1 MGEDDLKYE
10 EALLLGGPHHGQ
22 FLDVIV
28 GAINVLVRGDQ
39 SVAAHEQ
46 NAWVYKRNEL
56 LSNNGQHYAVYTYGK
71 IDILK
76 TLLEGYKKL

>member
-10 EALLLGGPHHGQ
+10 EALLLGGPHNGQ

-28 GAINVLVRGDQ
+28 GAEQVLVRGDQ

-46 NAWVYKRNEL
+46 NAWVYKRHEL
-56 LSNNGQHYAVYTYGK
+56 RSNTGRSYAIYTYGK